1 MWKPQ
6 LTTADMGAD
15 LLEHG
20 LQRMENQ
27 VGFASV
33 PCTIEKY
40 VKI

>member
-6 LTTADMGAD
+6 LTTVDMGAD

-27 VGFASV
+27 AGFASV
-33 PCTIEKY
+33 L
-40 VKI
+40 

>member
-1 MWKPQ
+1 MRKAP
-6 LTTADMGAD
+6 LNTADMGPD
-15 LLEHG
+15 LVDLG
-20 LQRMENQ
+20 LQRMESR